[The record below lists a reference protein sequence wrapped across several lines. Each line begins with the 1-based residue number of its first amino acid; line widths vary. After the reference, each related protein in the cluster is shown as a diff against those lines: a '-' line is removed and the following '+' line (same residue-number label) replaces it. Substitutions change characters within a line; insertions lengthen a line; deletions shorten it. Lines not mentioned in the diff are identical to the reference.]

1 MKNLISMMLMLCAVI
16 TFSACSSDDDGPS
29 NPVSNPIIPQ
39 SAKIGS
45 EVTIQGTGFA
55 AGQTL
60 WLVPEYGEAVDVKA
74 KMATSGA
81 KFTVPYT
88 LNKGKVD
95 VVLQVENNK
104 WTLGSMTLLA
114 AENPITA
121 ISVPSGLALGKEVT
135 IAGIGFAEGDKIVLI
150 PVANA
155 ATKSYMTDKTPQ
167 GTTVGT
173 TVAADGVKFTVPADL
188 AEGEYTVFLVRGNST
203 WALGTT
209 AVYVDRRIESITI
222 TDNDMLTMYAPMLG
236 LADGKLVVTFDYN
249 ENGSLKALTTNGGI
263 NWAFEYDGKTITTTS
278 VFAGAPF
285 KYTIDDQGRVIS
297 STGLD
302 MYGEEVAYT
311 WSYDANGYLESV
323 KQVGAADDAD
333 VNLLN
338 TYTDGNLSAY
348 TMSMANELTTDKSI
362 RTCPNTVE
370 PLYLL
375 NGFSLM
381 QTREDLFLGF
391 LLNRNVKVSTYVP
404 NQLIASDIDYATG
417 GDTKNTV
424 AIEKSFENNCLTLK
438 TTGGAISQAQA
449 MLSNTVVIKYQNK

>member
-1 MKNLISMMLMLCAVI
+1 MKKLISMMLMLCAVI

-29 NPVSNPIIPQ
+29 NPVSNPTVPQ
-39 SAKIGS
+39 SAKIGA

-81 KFTVPYT
+81 KVAVPYT
-88 LNKGKVD
+88 LNKGKAD

-155 ATKSYMTDKTPQ
+155 TKSYMIDKTPQ
-167 GTTVGT
+167 GTTIDA
-173 TVAADGVKFTVPADL
+173 TVTADGVKFTVPADL

-236 LADGKLVVTFDYN
+236 LEDGKLVVTFDYN
-249 ENGSLKALTTNGGI
+249 ENGSLKAISSNGTVG
-263 NWAFEYDGKTITTTS
+263 WAFEYNGKTITTTNS
-278 VFAGAPF
+278 YSQPLA
-285 KYTIDDQGRVIS
+285 YTIDDQGRIIS
-297 STGLD
+297 STGYD

-348 TMSMANELTTDKSI
+348 TMSMVNELTTDKSI

-404 NQLIASDIDYATG
+404 NQLIASDIDYSTG
-417 GDTKNTV
+417 GETKNTV

-449 MLSNTVVIKYQNK
+449 MLSNTVVVKYQNK

>member
-1 MKNLISMMLMLCAVI
+1 MKKLISMMLMLCAVI

-29 NPVSNPIIPQ
+29 NPVSNPTVPQ
-39 SAKIGS
+39 SAKIGA

-60 WLVPEYGEAVDVKA
+60 WLVPEQGEAVNVNA

-88 LNKGKVD
+88 LNEGKVD

-155 ATKSYMTDKTPQ
+155 TKSHMIDKTPQ
-167 GTTVGT
+167 GTTVVP
-173 TVAADGVKFTVPADL
+173 TVTADGVKFTVPADL

-236 LADGKLVVTFDYN
+236 LEDGKLVVTFNYN
-249 ENGSLKALTTNGGI
+249 EDGSLKAITSNGTVG
-263 NWAFEYDGKTITTTS
+263 WAFEYNGKTITTTNS
-278 VFAGAPF
+278 YSQPLA
-285 KYTIDDQGRVIS
+285 YTIDDQGRIIS
-297 STGLD
+297 STGYD

-348 TMSMANELTTDKSI
+348 TMSMVNELTTDKSI

-404 NQLIASDIDYATG
+404 NQLIATDIDYSTG
-417 GDTKNTV
+417 GETKNTV

-449 MLSNTVVIKYQNK
+449 MLSNTVVVKYQNK

>member
-1 MKNLISMMLMLCAVI
+1 MKKLISMMLMLCAVI

-29 NPVSNPIIPQ
+29 NPVSNPTVPQ
-39 SAKIGS
+39 SAKIGA

-88 LNKGKVD
+88 LNKGKAD

-135 IAGIGFAEGDKIVLI
+135 IAGIGFAEGDKVVLI
-150 PVANA
+150 PVAN

-236 LADGKLVVTFDYN
+236 LEDGKLVVTFNYN
-249 ENGSLKALTTNGGI
+249 EDGSLKAISSNGTVG
-263 NWAFEYDGKTITTTS
+263 WAFEYNGKTITTTNS
-278 VFAGAPF
+278 YSQPLA
-285 KYTIDDQGRVIS
+285 YTIDDQGRIIS
-297 STGLD
+297 STGYD

-348 TMSMANELTTDKSI
+348 TMSMVNELTTDKSI

-404 NQLIASDIDYATG
+404 NQLIATDIDYSTG
-417 GDTKNTV
+417 GETKNTV

-449 MLSNTVVIKYQNK
+449 MLSNTVVVKYQNK

>member
-1 MKNLISMMLMLCAVI
+1 MKKLISMMLMLCAVI

-29 NPVSNPIIPQ
+29 NPVSNPTVPQ
-39 SAKIGS
+39 SAKIGA

-88 LNKGKVD
+88 LNKGKAD

-155 ATKSYMTDKTPQ
+155 TKSYMIDKTPQ
-167 GTTVGT
+167 GTTIDA
-173 TVAADGVKFTVPADL
+173 TVTADGVKFTVPADL

-236 LADGKLVVTFDYN
+236 LEDGKLVVTFDYN
-249 ENGSLKALTTNGGI
+249 ENGSLKAISSNGTVG
-263 NWAFEYDGKTITTTS
+263 WAFEYNGKTITTTNS
-278 VFAGAPF
+278 YSQPLA
-285 KYTIDDQGRVIS
+285 YTIDDQGRIIS
-297 STGLD
+297 STGYD

-348 TMSMANELTTDKSI
+348 TMSMVNELTTDKSI

-404 NQLIASDIDYATG
+404 NQLIASDIDYSTG
-417 GDTKNTV
+417 GETKNTV

-449 MLSNTVVIKYQNK
+449 MLSNTVVVKYQNK

>member
-1 MKNLISMMLMLCAVI
+1 MKKLISMMLMLCAVI

-29 NPVSNPIIPQ
+29 NPVSNPTIPQ
-39 SAKIGS
+39 SAKIGA

-60 WLVPEYGEAVDVKA
+60 WLVPEYGEAVNVNA

-88 LNKGKVD
+88 LNKGKAD

-222 TDNDMLTMYAPMLG
+222 SDHMMLTGPLTATFHYNN
-236 LADGKLVVTFDYN
+236 DGALEKITTNDQYVWEFAYSGNTVTVTPVTLPLEKLTYTLD
-249 ENGSLKALTTNGGI
+249 ENGR
-263 NWAFEYDGKTITTTS
+263 IT
-278 VFAGAPF
+278 
-285 KYTIDDQGRVIS
+285 S
-297 STGLD
+297 STGFS
-302 MYGEEVAYT
+302 MTTGEEVAYA
-311 WSYDANGYLESV
+311 WNYDAEGHLVGILDKANAESQENLTAKYENGDLSEY
-323 KQVGAADDAD
+323 
-333 VNLLN
+333 NLIFTN
-338 TYTDGNLSAY
+338 NF
-348 TMSMANELTTDKSI
+348 TTNKSI
-362 RTCPNTVE
+362 RVCPNTTE
-370 PLYLL
+370 PAYLV
-375 NGFSLM
+375 NIFALM
-381 QTREDLFLGF
+381 MTREDLFLGF
-391 LLNRNVKVSTYVP
+391 LLNRNVTTSTYVP
-404 NQLIASDIDYATG
+404 NKLLAGDYNENYEMIQNEAPIETG
-417 GDTKNTV
+417 
-424 AIEKSFENNCLTLK
+424 FENNTLTLK
-438 TTGGAISQAQA
+438 TTGMYISAGQS
-449 MLSNTVVIKYQNK
+449 MLANTVTVKYQNK

>member
-1 MKNLISMMLMLCAVI
+1 MLMLCAVI

-29 NPVSNPIIPQ
+29 NPVSNPTVPQ
-39 SAKIGS
+39 SAKIGA

-55 AGQTL
+55 EGQTL
-60 WLVPEYGEAVDVKA
+60 WLVPEYGEAVNVNA

-88 LNKGKVD
+88 LNEGKVD

-155 ATKSYMTDKTPQ
+155 TKSHMIDKTPQ
-167 GTTVGT
+167 GTTVVP
-173 TVAADGVKFTVPADL
+173 TVTADGVKFTVPADL

-236 LADGKLVVTFDYN
+236 LEDGKLVVTFNYN
-249 ENGSLKALTTNGGI
+249 EDGSLKAITSNGTVG
-263 NWAFEYDGKTITTTS
+263 WAFEYNGKTITTTNS
-278 VFAGAPF
+278 YSQPLA
-285 KYTIDDQGRVIS
+285 YTIDDQGRIIS
-297 STGLD
+297 STGYD

-348 TMSMANELTTDKSI
+348 TMSMVNELTTDKSI

-404 NQLIASDIDYATG
+404 NQLIATDIDYSTG
-417 GDTKNTV
+417 GETKNTV

-449 MLSNTVVIKYQNK
+449 MLSNTVVVKYQNK

>member
-1 MKNLISMMLMLCAVI
+1 MKKLISMMLMLCAVI

-29 NPVSNPIIPQ
+29 NPVSNPTIPQ
-39 SAKIGS
+39 SAKIGA

-60 WLVPEYGEAVDVKA
+60 WLVPEYGEAVNVNA

-88 LNKGKVD
+88 LNEGKVE

-155 ATKSYMTDKTPQ
+155 TKSHMIDKTPQ

-236 LADGKLVVTFDYN
+236 LEDGKLVVTFDYN
-249 ENGSLKALTTNGGI
+249 ENGSLKAISSNGTVG
-263 NWAFEYDGKTITTTS
+263 WAFEYNGKTITTTNS
-278 VFAGAPF
+278 YSQPLA
-285 KYTIDDQGRVIS
+285 YTIDDQGRIIS
-297 STGLD
+297 STGYD

-323 KQVGAADDAD
+323 KQVGVADDAD

-348 TMSMANELTTDKSI
+348 TMSMTNELTTDKSI

-404 NQLIASDIDYATG
+404 NQLIASDIDYSTG
-417 GDTKNTV
+417 GETKNTV

-449 MLSNTVVIKYQNK
+449 MLSNTVVVKYQNK

>member
-1 MKNLISMMLMLCAVI
+1 MKKLISMMLMLCAVI

-29 NPVSNPIIPQ
+29 NPVSNPTVPQ
-39 SAKIGS
+39 SAKIGA

-236 LADGKLVVTFDYN
+236 LEDGKLVVTFDYN
-249 ENGSLKALTTNGGI
+249 ENGSLKAISSNGTVG
-263 NWAFEYDGKTITTTS
+263 WAFEYNGKTITTTNS
-278 VFAGAPF
+278 YSQPLA
-285 KYTIDDQGRVIS
+285 YTIDDQGRIIS
-297 STGLD
+297 STGYD

-348 TMSMANELTTDKSI
+348 TMSMVNELTTDKSI

-404 NQLIASDIDYATG
+404 NQLIATDIDYSTG
-417 GDTKNTV
+417 GETKNTV

-449 MLSNTVVIKYQNK
+449 MLSNTVVVKYQNK

>member
-1 MKNLISMMLMLCAVI
+1 MKKLISMMLMLCAVI

-29 NPVSNPIIPQ
+29 NPVSNPTIPQ
-39 SAKIGS
+39 SAKIGA

-88 LNKGKVD
+88 LNKGKAD

-249 ENGSLKALTTNGGI
+249 ENGSLKAISSNGTVG
-263 NWAFEYDGKTITTTS
+263 WAFEYNGKTITTTNS
-278 VFAGAPF
+278 YSQPLA
-285 KYTIDDQGRVIS
+285 YTIDDQGRIIS
-297 STGLD
+297 STGYD

-333 VNLLN
+333 VNILN

-348 TMSMANELTTDKSI
+348 TMSMTNELTTDKSI

-375 NGFSLM
+375 NGFSFM

>member
-1 MKNLISMMLMLCAVI
+1 MKKLISMMLMLCAVI

-29 NPVSNPIIPQ
+29 NPVSNPTIPQ
-39 SAKIGS
+39 SAKIGA

-60 WLVPEYGEAVDVKA
+60 WLVPEYGETVNVNA

-104 WTLGSMTLLA
+104 WTLGTMTLLA

-209 AVYVDRRIESITI
+209 TVYVDRRIESITI
-222 TDNDMLTMYAPMLG
+222 SDHMMLSSPLTATFHYNNDGALEKITTNDKYTWEFAYSGNTVTVAPVTLPLEKLTYTL
-236 LADGKLVVTFDYN
+236 D
-249 ENGSLKALTTNGGI
+249 ENGR
-263 NWAFEYDGKTITTTS
+263 IT
-278 VFAGAPF
+278 
-285 KYTIDDQGRVIS
+285 S
-297 STGLD
+297 STGFS
-302 MYGEEVAYT
+302 MQTGEEVVYA
-311 WSYDANGYLESV
+311 WNYDAEGHLVGILDKANAESEENLTAKYENGDLSEY
-323 KQVGAADDAD
+323 
-333 VNLLN
+333 NLI
-338 TYTDGNLSAY
+338 
-348 TMSMANELTTDKSI
+348 LTNNFTSNKSI
-362 RTCPNTVE
+362 RVCPNTTE
-370 PLYLL
+370 PAYLV
-375 NGFSLM
+375 NIFALM
-381 QTREDLFLGF
+381 MTREDLFLGF
-391 LLNRNVKVSTYVP
+391 LLNRNVTTSTYVP
-404 NQLIASDIDYATG
+404 NKLLAGDYNENYEEIQNEAPIETG
-417 GDTKNTV
+417 FNNNT
-424 AIEKSFENNCLTLK
+424 LTLK
-438 TTGGAISQAQA
+438 TTGMYISAGQS
-449 MLSNTVVIKYQNK
+449 MLANTVTVKYQNK

>member
-1 MKNLISMMLMLCAVI
+1 MKKLISMMLMLCAVI

-29 NPVSNPIIPQ
+29 NPVSNPTVPQ
-39 SAKIGS
+39 SAKIGA

-55 AGQTL
+55 EGQTL

-88 LNKGKVD
+88 LNEGKVD

-209 AVYVDRRIESITI
+209 TVYVDRRIESITI
-222 TDNDMLTMYAPMLG
+222 SDHMMLSSPLTATFHYNNDGALEKITTNDKYTWEFAYSGNTVTVAPVTLPLEKLTYTL
-236 LADGKLVVTFDYN
+236 D
-249 ENGSLKALTTNGGI
+249 ENGR
-263 NWAFEYDGKTITTTS
+263 IT
-278 VFAGAPF
+278 
-285 KYTIDDQGRVIS
+285 S
-297 STGLD
+297 STGFS
-302 MYGEEVAYT
+302 MQTGEEVVYA
-311 WSYDANGYLESV
+311 WNYDAEGHLVGILDKANAESEENLTAKYENGDLSEY
-323 KQVGAADDAD
+323 
-333 VNLLN
+333 NLI
-338 TYTDGNLSAY
+338 
-348 TMSMANELTTDKSI
+348 LTNNFTSNKSI
-362 RTCPNTVE
+362 RVCPNTTE
-370 PLYLL
+370 PAYLV
-375 NGFSLM
+375 NIFALM
-381 QTREDLFLGF
+381 MTREDLFLGF
-391 LLNRNVKVSTYVP
+391 LLNRNVTTSTYVP
-404 NQLIASDIDYATG
+404 NKLLAGDYNENYEEIQNEAPIETG
-417 GDTKNTV
+417 FNNNT
-424 AIEKSFENNCLTLK
+424 LTLK
-438 TTGGAISQAQA
+438 TTGMYISAGQS
-449 MLSNTVVIKYQNK
+449 MLANTVTVKYQNK

>member
-1 MKNLISMMLMLCAVI
+1 MKKLISMMLMLCAVI

-29 NPVSNPIIPQ
+29 NPVSNPTIPQ
-39 SAKIGS
+39 SAKIGA

-88 LNKGKVD
+88 LNEGKVD

-236 LADGKLVVTFDYN
+236 LEDGKLVVTFDYN
-249 ENGSLKALTTNGGI
+249 ENGSLKAISSNGTVG
-263 NWAFEYDGKTITTTS
+263 WAFEYNGKTITTTNS
-278 VFAGAPF
+278 YSQPLA
-285 KYTIDDQGRVIS
+285 YTIDDQGRIIS
-297 STGLD
+297 STGYD

-348 TMSMANELTTDKSI
+348 TMSMTNELTTDKSI

-404 NQLIASDIDYATG
+404 NQLIATDIDYSTG
-417 GDTKNTV
+417 GETKNTV

-449 MLSNTVVIKYQNK
+449 MLSNTVVVKYQNK

>member
-1 MKNLISMMLMLCAVI
+1 MKKLISMMLMLCAVI

-29 NPVSNPIIPQ
+29 NPVSNPTVPQ
-39 SAKIGS
+39 SAKIGA

-88 LNKGKVD
+88 LNEGKVD

-236 LADGKLVVTFDYN
+236 LEDGKLVVTFNYN
-249 ENGSLKALTTNGGI
+249 EDGSLKAISSNGTVG
-263 NWAFEYDGKTITTTS
+263 WAFEYNGKTITTTNS
-278 VFAGAPF
+278 YSQPLA
-285 KYTIDDQGRVIS
+285 YTIDDQGRIIS
-297 STGLD
+297 STGYD

-348 TMSMANELTTDKSI
+348 TMSMTNELTTDKSI

-404 NQLIASDIDYATG
+404 NQLIATDIDYSTG
-417 GDTKNTV
+417 GETKNTV

-449 MLSNTVVIKYQNK
+449 MLSNTVVVKYQNK

>member
-1 MKNLISMMLMLCAVI
+1 MKKLISMMLMLCAVI

-29 NPVSNPIIPQ
+29 NPVSNPTVPQ
-39 SAKIGS
+39 SAKIGA

-55 AGQTL
+55 EGQTL
-60 WLVPEYGEAVDVKA
+60 WLVPEYGEAVNVNA

-88 LNKGKVD
+88 LNEGKVD

-155 ATKSYMTDKTPQ
+155 TKSHMIDKTPQ
-167 GTTVGT
+167 GTTVVP
-173 TVAADGVKFTVPADL
+173 TVTADGVKFTVPADL

-236 LADGKLVVTFDYN
+236 LEDGKLVVTFNYN
-249 ENGSLKALTTNGGI
+249 EDGSLKAITSNGTVG
-263 NWAFEYDGKTITTTS
+263 WAFEYNGKTITTTNS
-278 VFAGAPF
+278 YSQPLA
-285 KYTIDDQGRVIS
+285 YTIDDQGRIIS
-297 STGLD
+297 STGYD

-348 TMSMANELTTDKSI
+348 TMSMVNELTTDKSI

-404 NQLIASDIDYATG
+404 NQLIATDIDYSTG
-417 GDTKNTV
+417 GETKNTV

-449 MLSNTVVIKYQNK
+449 MLSNTVVVKYQNK

>member
-1 MKNLISMMLMLCAVI
+1 MKKLISMMLMLCAVI

-29 NPVSNPIIPQ
+29 NPVSNPTVPQ
-39 SAKIGS
+39 SAKIGA

-60 WLVPEYGEAVDVKA
+60 WLVPEYGEAVNVNA

-88 LNKGKVD
+88 LNKGKVE

-150 PVANA
+150 LVANT
-155 ATKSYMTDKTPQ
+155 TKSYMIDKTPQ
-167 GTTVGT
+167 GTTVVP

-236 LADGKLVVTFDYN
+236 LEDGKLVVTFDYN
-249 ENGSLKALTTNGGI
+249 ENGSLKAISSNGTVG
-263 NWAFEYDGKTITTTS
+263 WAFEYNGKTITTTNS
-278 VFAGAPF
+278 YSQPLA
-285 KYTIDDQGRVIS
+285 YTIDDQGRIIS
-297 STGLD
+297 STGYD

-348 TMSMANELTTDKSI
+348 TMSMVNELTTDKSI

-404 NQLIASDIDYATG
+404 NQLIATDIDYATG
-417 GDTKNTV
+417 GETKNTV

-449 MLSNTVVIKYQNK
+449 MLSNTVVVKYQNK

>member
-1 MKNLISMMLMLCAVI
+1 MKKLISMMLMLCAVI

-29 NPVSNPIIPQ
+29 NPVSNPTVPQ
-39 SAKIGS
+39 SAKIGA

-60 WLVPEYGEAVDVKA
+60 WLVPEYGEAVNVNA

-88 LNKGKVD
+88 LNEGKVD

-150 PVANA
+150 PVANT
-155 ATKSYMTDKTPQ
+155 TKSYMIDKTPQ

-222 TDNDMLTMYAPMLG
+222 TDNDMLTKYAPMLG
-236 LADGKLVVTFDYN
+236 LEDGKLVVTFDYN
-249 ENGSLKALTTNGGI
+249 ENGSLKAITSNGTVG
-263 NWAFEYDGKTITTTS
+263 WAFEYNGKTITTTNS
-278 VFAGAPF
+278 YSQPLA
-285 KYTIDDQGRVIS
+285 YTIDDQGRIIS
-297 STGLD
+297 STGYD

-348 TMSMANELTTDKSI
+348 TMSMVNELTTDKSI

-404 NQLIASDIDYATG
+404 NQLIATDIDYSTG
-417 GDTKNTV
+417 GETKNTV

-449 MLSNTVVIKYQNK
+449 MLSNTVVVKYQNK

>member
-1 MKNLISMMLMLCAVI
+1 MKKLISMMLMLCAVI

-29 NPVSNPIIPQ
+29 NPVSNPTIPQ
-39 SAKIGS
+39 SAKIGA

-60 WLVPEYGEAVDVKA
+60 WLVPEQGEAVNVNA

-88 LNKGKVD
+88 LNEGKVD

-155 ATKSYMTDKTPQ
+155 AAKSYMINKTPQ
-167 GTTVGT
+167 GTAIDATVT
-173 TVAADGVKFTVPADL
+173 ADGVKFTVPADL
-188 AEGEYTVFLVRGNST
+188 TEGEYTVSLVRGNYT

-236 LADGKLVVTFDYN
+236 LADGKLIVTFDYN
-249 ENGSLKALTTNGGI
+249 KDGSLKALTTNGSMG
-263 NWAFEYDGKTITTTS
+263 WAFEYDGKTITSVSSGTS
-278 VFAGAPF
+278 F

-297 STGLD
+297 STGYD
-302 MYGEEVAYT
+302 MYGDDVAYT
-311 WSYDANGYLESV
+311 WSYDANGYLESI

-333 VNLLN
+333 VNILN

-348 TMSMANELTTDKSI
+348 KMGFANELTTDKSI

-375 NGFSLM
+375 NCFSFM

-404 NQLIASDIDYATG
+404 NQLIAGDLDYATG
-417 GDTKNTV
+417 EETKNT
-424 AIEKSFENNCLTLK
+424 ATIEKSFENNCLTLK
-438 TTGGAISQAQA
+438 TTGGAISQAQG
-449 MLSNTVVIKYQNK
+449 MLTNTVVVKYQNK

>member
-1 MKNLISMMLMLCAVI
+1 MKKLISMMLMLCAVI

-29 NPVSNPIIPQ
+29 NPVSNPTVPQ
-39 SAKIGS
+39 SAKIGA

-88 LNKGKVD
+88 LNEGKVD

-155 ATKSYMTDKTPQ
+155 TKSHMIDKTPQ

-173 TVAADGVKFTVPADL
+173 TVAADGVKFTVLADL
-188 AEGEYTVFLVRGNST
+188 AEGEYTVFLVRGKYT

-348 TMSMANELTTDKSI
+348 TMSMTNELTTDKSI

-391 LLNRNVKVSTYVP
+391 LLNRNVTTSTYVP
-404 NQLIASDIDYATG
+404 NKLLAGDYNENYEMIQNEAPIETG
-417 GDTKNTV
+417 
-424 AIEKSFENNCLTLK
+424 FENNTLTLK
-438 TTGGAISQAQA
+438 TTGMYISAGQS
-449 MLSNTVVIKYQNK
+449 MFGNTVTVKYQNK

>member
-1 MKNLISMMLMLCAVI
+1 MKKLISMMLMLCAVI

-29 NPVSNPIIPQ
+29 NPVSNPTIPQ
-39 SAKIGS
+39 SAKIGA

-60 WLVPEYGEAVDVKA
+60 WLVPEYGEAVNVNA

-236 LADGKLVVTFDYN
+236 LEDGKLVVTFDYN
-249 ENGSLKALTTNGGI
+249 ENGSLKAISSNGTVG
-263 NWAFEYDGKTITTTS
+263 WAFEYNGKTITTTNS
-278 VFAGAPF
+278 YSQPLA
-285 KYTIDDQGRVIS
+285 YTIDDQGRIIS
-297 STGLD
+297 STGYD

-348 TMSMANELTTDKSI
+348 TMSMVNELTTDKSI

-404 NQLIASDIDYATG
+404 NQLIATDIDYSTG
-417 GDTKNTV
+417 GETKNTV

-449 MLSNTVVIKYQNK
+449 MLSNTVVVKYQNK

>member
-1 MKNLISMMLMLCAVI
+1 MKKLISMMLMLCAVI

-29 NPVSNPIIPQ
+29 NPVSNPTIPQ
-39 SAKIGS
+39 SAKIGA

-88 LNKGKVD
+88 LNEGKVD

-236 LADGKLVVTFDYN
+236 LEDGKLVVTFNYN
-249 ENGSLKALTTNGGI
+249 EDGSLKAISSNGTVG
-263 NWAFEYDGKTITTTS
+263 WAFEYNGKTITTTNS
-278 VFAGAPF
+278 YSQPLA
-285 KYTIDDQGRVIS
+285 YTIDDQGRIIS
-297 STGLD
+297 STGYD

-348 TMSMANELTTDKSI
+348 TMSMTNELTTDKSI

-404 NQLIASDIDYATG
+404 NQLIATDIDYSTG
-417 GDTKNTV
+417 GETKNTV

-449 MLSNTVVIKYQNK
+449 MLSNTVVVKYQNK

>member
-1 MKNLISMMLMLCAVI
+1 MKKLISMMLMLCAVI

-29 NPVSNPIIPQ
+29 NPVSNPTIPQ
-39 SAKIGS
+39 SAKIGA

-60 WLVPEYGEAVDVKA
+60 WLVPEYGEAVNVNA

-88 LNKGKVD
+88 LNKGKAD

-236 LADGKLVVTFDYN
+236 LEDGKLVVTFDYN
-249 ENGSLKALTTNGGI
+249 ENGSLKAISSNGTVG
-263 NWAFEYDGKTITTTS
+263 WAFEYNGKTITTTNS
-278 VFAGAPF
+278 YSQPLA
-285 KYTIDDQGRVIS
+285 YTIDDQGRIIS
-297 STGLD
+297 STGYD

-348 TMSMANELTTDKSI
+348 TMSMVNELTTDKSI

-404 NQLIASDIDYATG
+404 NQLIASDIDYSTG
-417 GDTKNTV
+417 GETKNTV

-449 MLSNTVVIKYQNK
+449 MLSNTVVVKYQNK

>member
-1 MKNLISMMLMLCAVI
+1 MKKLISMMLMLCAVI

-29 NPVSNPIIPQ
+29 NPVSNPTIPQ
-39 SAKIGS
+39 SAKIGA

-95 VVLQVENNK
+95 VVLLVENNK

-203 WALGTT
+203 WALGTP

-222 TDNDMLTMYAPMLG
+222 SNHPMLSEP
-236 LADGKLVVTFDYN
+236 LTATFHYNNDGALEKITTNDQYMWEFAYSGNTVTVAPVTLPLEKLTYTLD
-249 ENGSLKALTTNGGI
+249 ENGR
-263 NWAFEYDGKTITTTS
+263 IT
-278 VFAGAPF
+278 
-285 KYTIDDQGRVIS
+285 S
-297 STGLD
+297 STGFSMTTGD
-302 MYGEEVAYT
+302 EVVYA
-311 WSYDANGYLESV
+311 WNYDAEGHLVGILDKANAESQENLTAKYENGDLSEY
-323 KQVGAADDAD
+323 
-333 VNLLN
+333 NLI
-338 TYTDGNLSAY
+338 
-348 TMSMANELTTDKSI
+348 LTNNFTTNKSI
-362 RTCPNTVE
+362 RVCPNTTE
-370 PLYLL
+370 PAYLV
-375 NGFSLM
+375 NIFALM
-381 QTREDLFLGF
+381 MTREDLFLGF
-391 LLNRNVKVSTYVP
+391 LLNRNVTTSTYVP
-404 NQLIASDIDYATG
+404 NKLLAGDYNENYEMIQNEAPIETG
-417 GDTKNTV
+417 
-424 AIEKSFENNCLTLK
+424 FENNTLTLK
-438 TTGGAISQAQA
+438 TTGMYISAGQS
-449 MLSNTVVIKYQNK
+449 MLANTVTVKYQNK

>member
-1 MKNLISMMLMLCAVI
+1 MKKLISMMLMLCAVI

-29 NPVSNPIIPQ
+29 NPVSNPTIPQ
-39 SAKIGS
+39 SAKIGA

-60 WLVPEYGEAVDVKA
+60 WLVPEYGEAVNVKA

-104 WTLGSMTLLA
+104 WTLGTMTLLA

-188 AEGEYTVFLVRGNST
+188 AEGEYTVFLVRGKYT

-236 LADGKLVVTFDYN
+236 LEDGKLVVTFNYN
-249 ENGSLKALTTNGGI
+249 EDGSLKAITSNG
-263 NWAFEYDGKTITTTS
+263 NVEWAFEYNGKTITTTNS
-278 VFAGAPF
+278 YSQPLA
-285 KYTIDDQGRVIS
+285 YTIDDQGRIIS
-297 STGLD
+297 STGYD

-348 TMSMANELTTDKSI
+348 TMSMVNELTTDKSI

-404 NQLIASDIDYATG
+404 NQLIATDIDYSTG
-417 GDTKNTV
+417 GETKNTV

-449 MLSNTVVIKYQNK
+449 MLSNTVVVKYQNK

>member
-1 MKNLISMMLMLCAVI
+1 MKKLISMMLMLCAVI
-16 TFSACSSDDDGPS
+16 TFSACSSDDDEPS
-29 NPVSNPIIPQ
+29 NPVSNPTIPQ
-39 SAKIGS
+39 SAKIGA

-60 WLVPEYGEAVDVKA
+60 WLVPEYGEAVNVNA

-104 WTLGSMTLLA
+104 WTLGTMTLLA

-209 AVYVDRRIESITI
+209 TVYVDRRIESITI
-222 TDNDMLTMYAPMLG
+222 SDHMMLSSPLTATFHYNNDGALEKITTNDKYTWEFAYSGNTVTVAPVTLPLEKLTYTL
-236 LADGKLVVTFDYN
+236 D
-249 ENGSLKALTTNGGI
+249 ENGR
-263 NWAFEYDGKTITTTS
+263 IT
-278 VFAGAPF
+278 
-285 KYTIDDQGRVIS
+285 S
-297 STGLD
+297 STGFS
-302 MYGEEVAYT
+302 MQTGEEVVYA
-311 WSYDANGYLESV
+311 WNYDAEGHLVGILDKANAESEENLTAKYENGDLSEY
-323 KQVGAADDAD
+323 
-333 VNLLN
+333 NLI
-338 TYTDGNLSAY
+338 
-348 TMSMANELTTDKSI
+348 LTNNFTSNKSI
-362 RTCPNTVE
+362 RVCPNTTE
-370 PLYLL
+370 PAYLV
-375 NGFSLM
+375 NIFALM
-381 QTREDLFLGF
+381 MTREDLFLGF
-391 LLNRNVKVSTYVP
+391 LLNRNVTTSTYVP
-404 NQLIASDIDYATG
+404 NKLLAGDYNENYEEIQNEAPIETG
-417 GDTKNTV
+417 FNNNT
-424 AIEKSFENNCLTLK
+424 LTLK
-438 TTGGAISQAQA
+438 TTGMYISAGQS
-449 MLSNTVVIKYQNK
+449 MLANTVTVKYQNK

>member
-1 MKNLISMMLMLCAVI
+1 MKKLISMMLMLCAVI

-29 NPVSNPIIPQ
+29 NPVSNPTIPQ
-39 SAKIGS
+39 SAKIGA

-60 WLVPEYGEAVDVKA
+60 WLVPEQGEAVNVNA
-74 KMATSGA
+74 KIATSGA

-88 LNKGKVD
+88 LNEGKVD

-155 ATKSYMTDKTPQ
+155 TKSYMIDKTPQ
-167 GTTVGT
+167 GTTIDA
-173 TVAADGVKFTVPADL
+173 TVTADGVKFTVPADL
-188 AEGEYTVFLVRGNST
+188 TEGEYTVYLVRGKYT

-249 ENGSLKALTTNGGI
+249 ENGSLKAISSNGTVG
-263 NWAFEYDGKTITTTS
+263 WAFEYNGKTITTTNS
-278 VFAGAPF
+278 YSQPLA
-285 KYTIDDQGRVIS
+285 YTIDDQGRIIS
-297 STGLD
+297 STGYD

-333 VNLLN
+333 VNILN

-348 TMSMANELTTDKSI
+348 TMSMTNELTTDKSI

-375 NGFSLM
+375 NGFSFM

>member
-1 MKNLISMMLMLCAVI
+1 MKKLISMMLMLCAVI

-29 NPVSNPIIPQ
+29 NPVSNPTIPQ
-39 SAKIGS
+39 SAKIGA

-60 WLVPEYGEAVDVKA
+60 WLVPEQGEAVNVNA

-81 KFTVPYT
+81 KFTIPYT
-88 LNKGKVD
+88 MSEGKVD

-104 WTLGSMTLLA
+104 WTLGTMTLLA
-114 AENPITA
+114 ADNPITA
-121 ISVPSGLALGKEVT
+121 ISVPSDLALGKEAT

-155 ATKSYMTDKTPQ
+155 TKSYLMTPQ
-167 GTTVGT
+167 GTTIDA
-173 TVAADGVKFTVPADL
+173 TVTADGVKFTVPADL
-188 AEGEYTVFLVRGNST
+188 TEGEYTVSLVRGKYT

-249 ENGSLKALTTNGGI
+249 ENGSLKAISSNGTVG
-263 NWAFEYDGKTITTTS
+263 WAFEYNGKTITTTNS
-278 VFAGAPF
+278 YSQPLA
-285 KYTIDDQGRVIS
+285 YTIDDQGRIIS
-297 STGLD
+297 STGYD

-348 TMSMANELTTDKSI
+348 TMSMTNELTTDKSI

-375 NGFSLM
+375 NGFSFM

>member
-1 MKNLISMMLMLCAVI
+1 MKKLISMMLMLCAVI

-29 NPVSNPIIPQ
+29 NPVSNPTIPQ
-39 SAKIGS
+39 SAKIGA

-60 WLVPEYGEAVDVKA
+60 WLVPEQGEAVNVNA

-88 LNKGKVD
+88 LNEGKVE

-114 AENPITA
+114 AEKPITA
-121 ISVPSGLALGKEVT
+121 LSVPSGLALGKEVT

-222 TDNDMLTMYAPMLG
+222 SDHPMLSEP
-236 LADGKLVVTFDYN
+236 LTATFHYNNDGALEKITTNDKYAWEFAYSGNTVTVVPVMLPLEKLTYTLD
-249 ENGSLKALTTNGGI
+249 ENGR
-263 NWAFEYDGKTITTTS
+263 IT
-278 VFAGAPF
+278 
-285 KYTIDDQGRVIS
+285 S
-297 STGLD
+297 STGLSMTTGD
-302 MYGEEVAYT
+302 EVVYA
-311 WSYDANGYLESV
+311 WNYDAEGHLVGILDKANAESQENLTAKYENGDLSEY
-323 KQVGAADDAD
+323 
-333 VNLLN
+333 NLIFTN
-338 TYTDGNLSAY
+338 NF
-348 TMSMANELTTDKSI
+348 TTNKSF
-362 RTCPNTVE
+362 RVRPNTTE
-370 PLYLL
+370 PAYLV
-375 NGFSLM
+375 NIFALM
-381 QTREDLFLGF
+381 MTREDLFLGF
-391 LLNRNVKVSTYVP
+391 LLNRNVTTSTYVP
-404 NQLIASDIDYATG
+404 NKLLAGDLNENSEIIQNEAPIETG
-417 GDTKNTV
+417 
-424 AIEKSFENNCLTLK
+424 FENNTLTLK
-438 TTGGAISQAQA
+438 TTGMYISAGQS
-449 MLSNTVVIKYQNK
+449 MFGNTVTVKYQNK

>member
-1 MKNLISMMLMLCAVI
+1 MKKLISMMLMLCAVI

-29 NPVSNPIIPQ
+29 NPVSNPTIPQ

-155 ATKSYMTDKTPQ
+155 ATKSYMIDKTPQ

-173 TVAADGVKFTVPADL
+173 TVTADGVKFTVPADL

-236 LADGKLVVTFDYN
+236 LEDGKLVVTFDYN
-249 ENGSLKALTTNGGI
+249 ENGSLKAISSNGTVG
-263 NWAFEYDGKTITTTS
+263 WTFEYNGKTITTTNS
-278 VFAGAPF
+278 YSQPLA
-285 KYTIDDQGRVIS
+285 YTIDDQGRIIS
-297 STGLD
+297 STGYD
-302 MYGEEVAYT
+302 MFGEEVAYT

-404 NQLIASDIDYATG
+404 NQLIATDIDYSTG
-417 GDTKNTV
+417 GETKNTV

-449 MLSNTVVIKYQNK
+449 MLSNTVVVKYQNK

>member
-1 MKNLISMMLMLCAVI
+1 MKKLISMMLMLCAVI
-16 TFSACSSDDDGPS
+16 TLSACSSDDDGPS
-29 NPVSNPIIPQ
+29 NPVSNPTIPQ
-39 SAKIGS
+39 SAKIGA

-60 WLVPEYGEAVDVKA
+60 WLVPEQGEAVNVNA

-88 LNKGKVD
+88 LNEGKVD

-121 ISVPSGLALGKEVT
+121 LSVPSGLALGKEVT

-150 PVANA
+150 PVANT
-155 ATKSYMTDKTPQ
+155 TKSYMIDKTPQ
-167 GTTVGT
+167 GTTVVP
-173 TVAADGVKFTVPADL
+173 TVAADGVKFAVLADL
-188 AEGEYTVFLVRGNST
+188 AEGEYTVFLVRGKNT

-236 LADGKLVVTFDYN
+236 LEDGKLVVTFNYN
-249 ENGSLKALTTNGGI
+249 EDGSLKAISSNGTVG
-263 NWAFEYDGKTITTTS
+263 WAFEYNGKTITTTNS
-278 VFAGAPF
+278 YSQPLA
-285 KYTIDDQGRVIS
+285 YTIDDQGRIIS
-297 STGLD
+297 STGYD

-348 TMSMANELTTDKSI
+348 TMSMVNELTTDKSI

-404 NQLIASDIDYATG
+404 NQLIATDIDYSTG
-417 GDTKNTV
+417 GRADASKCV
-424 AIEKSFENNCLTLK
+424 RLQKF
-438 TTGGAISQAQA
+438 
-449 MLSNTVVIKYQNK
+449 

>member
-1 MKNLISMMLMLCAVI
+1 MKKLISMMLMLCAVI

-29 NPVSNPIIPQ
+29 NPVSNPTVPQ
-39 SAKIGS
+39 SAKIGA

-236 LADGKLVVTFDYN
+236 LEDGKLVVTFDYN
-249 ENGSLKALTTNGGI
+249 ENGSLKAISSNGTVG
-263 NWAFEYDGKTITTTS
+263 WAFEYNGKTITTTNS
-278 VFAGAPF
+278 YSQPLA
-285 KYTIDDQGRVIS
+285 YTIDDQGRIIS
-297 STGLD
+297 STGYD

-348 TMSMANELTTDKSI
+348 TMSMVNELTTDKSI

-404 NQLIASDIDYATG
+404 NQLIASDIDYSTG
-417 GDTKNTV
+417 GETKNTV

-449 MLSNTVVIKYQNK
+449 MLSNTVVVKYQNK

>member
-1 MKNLISMMLMLCAVI
+1 MKKLISMMLMLCAVI

-29 NPVSNPIIPQ
+29 NPVSNPTIPQ
-39 SAKIGS
+39 SAKIGA

-88 LNKGKVD
+88 LNEGKVD

-150 PVANA
+150 PIAN
-155 ATKSYMTDKTPQ
+155 ATKSHMTDKTPQ
-167 GTTVGT
+167 GTTVVP
-173 TVAADGVKFTVPADL
+173 TVAADGVKFTVLADL

-236 LADGKLVVTFDYN
+236 LEDGKLVVTFNYN
-249 ENGSLKALTTNGGI
+249 EDGSLKAISSNGTVG
-263 NWAFEYDGKTITTTS
+263 WAFEYNGKTITTTNS
-278 VFAGAPF
+278 YSQPLA
-285 KYTIDDQGRVIS
+285 YTIDDQGRIIS
-297 STGLD
+297 STGYD

-348 TMSMANELTTDKSI
+348 TMSMVNELTTDKSI

-404 NQLIASDIDYATG
+404 NQLIASDIDYSTG
-417 GDTKNTV
+417 GETKNTV

-449 MLSNTVVIKYQNK
+449 MLSNTVVVKYQNK

>member
-1 MKNLISMMLMLCAVI
+1 MKKLISMMLMLCAVI

-29 NPVSNPIIPQ
+29 NPVSNPTVPQ
-39 SAKIGS
+39 SAKIGA

-60 WLVPEYGEAVDVKA
+60 WLVPEYGEAVNVNA

-88 LNKGKVD
+88 LNEGKVD

-222 TDNDMLTMYAPMLG
+222 TDNDMLTMYAPKLG
-236 LADGKLVVTFDYN
+236 LEDGKLVVTFNYN
-249 ENGSLKALTTNGGI
+249 EDGSLKAISSNGTVG
-263 NWAFEYDGKTITTTS
+263 WAFEYNGKTITTTNS
-278 VFAGAPF
+278 YSQPLA
-285 KYTIDDQGRVIS
+285 YTIDDQGRIIS
-297 STGLD
+297 STGYD

-348 TMSMANELTTDKSI
+348 TMSMTNELTTDKSI

-404 NQLIASDIDYATG
+404 NQLIATDIDYSTG
-417 GDTKNTV
+417 GETKNTV

>member
-1 MKNLISMMLMLCAVI
+1 MKKLISMMLMLCAVI

-29 NPVSNPIIPQ
+29 NPVSNPTIPQ

-60 WLVPEYGEAVDVKA
+60 WLVPEYGEAVNVNA

-104 WTLGSMTLLA
+104 WTLGTMTLLA

-222 TDNDMLTMYAPMLG
+222 SNHPMLSEPLTATFHYNNNG
-236 LADGKLVVTFDYN
+236 ALEKITTNDKYAWEFAYSGNTVTVVPVMLPLEKLTYTLD
-249 ENGSLKALTTNGGI
+249 ENGR
-263 NWAFEYDGKTITTTS
+263 IT
-278 VFAGAPF
+278 
-285 KYTIDDQGRVIS
+285 S
-297 STGLD
+297 STGFSMTTGD
-302 MYGEEVAYT
+302 EVVYA
-311 WSYDANGYLESV
+311 WNYDAEGHLVGILDKANAESQENLTAKYENGDLSEY
-323 KQVGAADDAD
+323 
-333 VNLLN
+333 NLIFTN
-338 TYTDGNLSAY
+338 NF
-348 TMSMANELTTDKSI
+348 TTNKSI
-362 RTCPNTVE
+362 RVCPNTTE
-370 PLYLL
+370 PAYLV
-375 NGFSLM
+375 NIFALM
-381 QTREDLFLGF
+381 MTREDLFLGF
-391 LLNRNVKVSTYVP
+391 LLNRNVTTSTYVP
-404 NQLIASDIDYATG
+404 NKLLAGDYNENYEMIQNDAPIETG
-417 GDTKNTV
+417 
-424 AIEKSFENNCLTLK
+424 FENNTLTLK
-438 TTGGAISQAQA
+438 TTGMYISAGQS
-449 MLSNTVVIKYQNK
+449 MFGNTVTVKYQNK

>member
-1 MKNLISMMLMLCAVI
+1 MKKLISMMLMLCAVI

-29 NPVSNPIIPQ
+29 NPVSNPTVPQ
-39 SAKIGS
+39 SAKIGA

-60 WLVPEYGEAVDVKA
+60 WLVPEYGEAVNVNA

-88 LNKGKVD
+88 LNEGKVD

-114 AENPITA
+114 AEKPITA
-121 ISVPSGLALGKEVT
+121 LSVPSGLALGKEVT

-150 PVANA
+150 PVANT
-155 ATKSYMTDKTPQ
+155 TKSYMIDKTPQ

-222 TDNDMLTMYAPMLG
+222 TDNDMLTKYAPMLG
-236 LADGKLVVTFDYN
+236 LEDGKLVVTFDYN
-249 ENGSLKALTTNGGI
+249 ENGSLKAITSNGTVG
-263 NWAFEYDGKTITTTS
+263 WAFEYNGKTITTTNS
-278 VFAGAPF
+278 YSQPLA
-285 KYTIDDQGRVIS
+285 YTIDDQGRIIS
-297 STGLD
+297 STGYD

-348 TMSMANELTTDKSI
+348 TMSMVNELTTDKSI

-404 NQLIASDIDYATG
+404 NQLIATDIDYSTG
-417 GDTKNTV
+417 GETKNTV

-449 MLSNTVVIKYQNK
+449 MLSNTVVVKYQNK

>member
-1 MKNLISMMLMLCAVI
+1 MKKLISMMLMLCAVI
-16 TFSACSSDDDGPS
+16 TFSACSSDDDEPS
-29 NPVSNPIIPQ
+29 NPVSNPTVPQ
-39 SAKIGS
+39 SAKIGA

-60 WLVPEYGEAVDVKA
+60 WLVPEYGEAVNVNA

-236 LADGKLVVTFDYN
+236 LEDGKLVVTFNYN
-249 ENGSLKALTTNGGI
+249 EDGSLKAITSNGTVG
-263 NWAFEYDGKTITTTS
+263 WAFEYNGKTITTTNS
-278 VFAGAPF
+278 YSQPLA
-285 KYTIDDQGRVIS
+285 YTIDDQGRIIS
-297 STGLD
+297 STGYD
-302 MYGEEVAYT
+302 MFGEEVAYT

-348 TMSMANELTTDKSI
+348 TMSMTNELTTDESI

-404 NQLIASDIDYATG
+404 NQLIATDIDYSTG
-417 GDTKNTV
+417 GETKNTV

-449 MLSNTVVIKYQNK
+449 MLSNTVVVKYQNK

>member
-1 MKNLISMMLMLCAVI
+1 
-16 TFSACSSDDDGPS
+16 
-29 NPVSNPIIPQ
+29 
-39 SAKIGS
+39 
-45 EVTIQGTGFA
+45 
-55 AGQTL
+55 
-60 WLVPEYGEAVDVKA
+60 
-74 KMATSGA
+74 
-81 KFTVPYT
+81 
-88 LNKGKVD
+88 
-95 VVLQVENNK
+95 
-104 WTLGSMTLLA
+104 
-114 AENPITA
+114 
-121 ISVPSGLALGKEVT
+121 
-135 IAGIGFAEGDKIVLI
+135 
-150 PVANA
+150 
-155 ATKSYMTDKTPQ
+155 MTDKTPQ

-236 LADGKLVVTFDYN
+236 LEDGKLVVTFNYN
-249 ENGSLKALTTNGGI
+249 EDGSLKAISSNGTVG
-263 NWAFEYDGKTITTTS
+263 WAFEYNGKTITTTNS
-278 VFAGAPF
+278 YSQPLA
-285 KYTIDDQGRVIS
+285 YTIDDQGRIIS
-297 STGLD
+297 STGYD

-348 TMSMANELTTDKSI
+348 TMSMVNELTTDKSI

-404 NQLIASDIDYATG
+404 NQLIATDIDYSTG
-417 GDTKNTV
+417 GETKNTV

-449 MLSNTVVIKYQNK
+449 MLSNTVVVKYQNK

>member
-1 MKNLISMMLMLCAVI
+1 MKKLISMMLMLCAVI

-29 NPVSNPIIPQ
+29 NPVSNPTVPQ
-39 SAKIGS
+39 SAKIGA

-55 AGQTL
+55 EGQTL
-60 WLVPEYGEAVDVKA
+60 WLVPEYGEAVNVNA

-88 LNKGKVD
+88 LNEGKVD

-150 PVANA
+150 PVANT
-155 ATKSYMTDKTPQ
+155 TKSYMIDKTPQ
-167 GTTVGT
+167 GTTVVP
-173 TVAADGVKFTVPADL
+173 TVAADGVKFTVLVDL

-222 TDNDMLTMYAPMLG
+222 SDNDMLTMYAPMLG
-236 LADGKLVVTFDYN
+236 LEDGKLVVTFDYN
-249 ENGSLKALTTNGGI
+249 ENGSLKAISSNGTVG
-263 NWAFEYDGKTITTTS
+263 WAFEYNGKTITTTNS
-278 VFAGAPF
+278 YSQPLA
-285 KYTIDDQGRVIS
+285 YTIDDQGRIIS
-297 STGLD
+297 STGYD

-348 TMSMANELTTDKSI
+348 TMSMVNELTTDKSI

-404 NQLIASDIDYATG
+404 NQLIATDIDYSTG
-417 GDTKNTV
+417 GETKNTV

-449 MLSNTVVIKYQNK
+449 MLSNTVVVKYQNK